1 MRLEGLTAVVTGGDA
16 GIGRAISLAMARE
29 GAQLVIDYHRDAP
42 PAEAL
47 VDEIVASSG
56 KATSFR
62 ADVSQPAQ
70 MDALVEHAVET
81 FGGLDIMVNNAGLE
95 EQHPFLEMPIEVW
108 DRVIATDLTGVWLGS
123 QVAARQMVKQGRGG
137 RIINISSI
145 HEDLAMPTNAPYCAA
160 KGGVRMLMRTIAL
173 ELAPHSITVNNVCPG
188 AIDTQMD
195 ARLKGD
201 ERAFSTLLGEIPLH
215 RMGRP
220 EEVAELCVF
229 LASQAAAYITGA
241 SYIIDG
247 GMTRQ
252 AGSL

>member
-1 MRLEGLTAVVTGGDA
+1 MRSAPPLAVPSALTTTRAARQVPVPLRRPLCVRWVTEEVPTGRYALGAHVWSDDVMRLEGLTAVVTGGDA

-70 MDALVEHAVET
+70 VDALVEHAVET

-95 EQHPFLEMPIEVW
+95 EQHPLLEMPIEVW

-145 HEDLAMPTNAPYCAA
+145 HEDLAMPTN
-160 KGGVRMLMRTIAL
+160 
-173 ELAPHSITVNNVCPG
+173 
-188 AIDTQMD
+188 
-195 ARLKGD
+195 
-201 ERAFSTLLGEIPLH
+201 
-215 RMGRP
+215 
-220 EEVAELCVF
+220 
-229 LASQAAAYITGA
+229 
-241 SYIIDG
+241 
-247 GMTRQ
+247 
-252 AGSL
+252 